1 MTATSSGT
9 RSGADAISSALAA
22 DRLGIPDVVYFVMSA
37 AAPLTVVAGVVT
49 TGYAV
54 TGITGLPIA
63 FIAVGAVL
71 ALFSVGYVTMARH
84 MVNAGAFYAYV
95 SRGLGRPFGV
105 AGAWIALV
113 AYNALQVGLYGALG
127 AAAMPLLD
135 QWFGIH
141 PPWWIVALIAWALV
155 GTLGLMRV
163 EVNGTILAVLL
174 TTEIAIILLFDAS
187 DLIHPAGGT
196 VALDALSPSALSSSG
211 VGALLVI
218 AVLGFVGFESSVV
231 FSEESRDPRRTV
243 PIATF
248 LSVAIIAGLYA
259 LSSWAMTVVTG
270 PDKIVDTARQNG
282 AETIFNLARVHL
294 GSTVVDIARV
304 LFVTSVFAAMISFH
318 NTTARY
324 VFALGRER
332 VLPSVFGRTGVRTG
346 APKAG
351 SIAQTVLGLVV
362 IVLYAVLGLDPLVQ
376 LFFYGGT
383 FGGFGVLFLIAAT
396 SIAVLVF
403 FARNQTG
410 ENAWRR
416 VIAPA
421 LATICLLV
429 IVYLAVD
436 NFATL
441 LGVKPSSPL
450 RWILPAAYV
459 VAAAVGVAWAL
470 VLRSANPEVYRKI
483 GLGAKAA
490 STQAVPAIAPPTG
503 GSHTSAAI
511 AGKRRRRH

>member
-1 MTATSSGT
+1 MTAAPAGV

-22 DRLGIPDVVYFVMSA
+22 DRLGIPDVIYFVMSA

-49 TGYAV
+49 TAYAV
-54 TGITGLPIA
+54 TGITGLPVA

-95 SRGLGRPFGV
+95 ARGLGRPAGV
-105 AGAWIALV
+105 AAAWVALV

-127 AAAMPLLD
+127 AAALPLLD
-135 QWFGIH
+135 QWLGVH
-141 PPWWIVALIAWALV
+141 PAWWIVALVAWALV
-155 GTLGLMRV
+155 GILGMMRV

-174 TTEIAIILLFDAS
+174 TTEIAVILLFDAA

-248 LSVAIIAGLYA
+248 LSVAIIAALYA
-259 LSSWAMTVVTG
+259 VSSWAMTVVTG
-270 PDKIVDTARQNG
+270 PDKIVDTARKDG
-282 AETIFNLARVHL
+282 AETIFNLAHAHL
-294 GSTVVDIARV
+294 GGTVVDIARV

-324 VFALGRER
+324 IFALGRER
-332 VLPSVFGRTGVRTG
+332 VLPPVFGRTGVRTG

-351 SIAQTVLGLVV
+351 SVSQTVLGLVV

-383 FGGFGVLFLIAAT
+383 LGGFGVLLLIAAT

-421 LATICLLV
+421 LATICLLA

-450 RWILPAAYV
+450 RWLLPGSYL
-459 VAAAVGVAWAL
+459 VAIAVGLMWAL
-470 VLRSANPEVYRKI
+470 VLRGANADVYRRI
-483 GLGAKAA
+483 GLGAKA
-490 STQAVPAIAPPTG
+490 SSSQTVPAVAPPSRGTH
-503 GSHTSAAI
+503 SRTATTA
-511 AGKRRRRH
+511 RRGRRH